1 MFSGIVQEIGEVVAL
16 EREGEHVRLRVRA
29 PRTAP
34 RLAIGDS
41 VAVDGVCLTAIAL
54 EGEVFTVGL
63 APETLR
69 RTNLGAL
76 QAGARVN
83 LEPALRAGEPMG
95 GHYVQGHVD
104 GVGTIVADTPEGD
117 SRRLRFRAPPELL
130 RYVVVKGFIAVD
142 GISLT
147 VTECDDESFGV
158 VLIAHT
164 QEATTLGE
172 KTVGDTVNL
181 EVDVVAKYVERL
193 IAPHLER
200 LAAAVR
206 TG

>member
-16 EREGEHVRLRVRA
+16 EREGEQVRLHVRA

-41 VAVDGVCLTAIAL
+41 VAVDGVCLTATNL
-54 EGEVFTVGL
+54 DGEVFTAGL

-69 RTNLGAL
+69 RTNLGTL
-76 QAGARVN
+76 RPGARVN
-83 LEPALRAGEPMG
+83 LEPARRAGDPMG

-158 VLIAHT
+158 ALIAHT
-164 QEATTLGE
+164 QEVTTLGE

-206 TG
+206 MG